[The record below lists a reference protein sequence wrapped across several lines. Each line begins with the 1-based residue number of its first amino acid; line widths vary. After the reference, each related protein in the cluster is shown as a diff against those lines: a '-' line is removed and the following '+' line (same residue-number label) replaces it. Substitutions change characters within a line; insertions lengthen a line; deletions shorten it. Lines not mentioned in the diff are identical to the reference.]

1 MNIVFLSSLNPTDIH
16 SWSGTL
22 YYMHH
27 ELSKRH
33 HIKWIGGKL
42 YAKMKAYHH
51 DLYGSYDNFHAE
63 DYAKEFGALI
73 SIELQTTYYDLIIC
87 RH

>member
-16 SWSGTL
+16 CWSGTL

-33 HIKWIGGKL
+33 QLNGL
-42 YAKMKAYHH
+42 VENSM
-51 DLYGSYDNFHAE
+51 L
-63 DYAKEFGALI
+63 
-73 SIELQTTYYDLIIC
+73 
-87 RH
+87 R